1 MRKTRT
7 ESRNDD
13 GADSSAGPS
22 SAGASAGFI
31 TSQLTAPSASLCAC
45 TAGEARMTF
54 VTSNPLSPKSDIRLT
69 TTEIRR
75 AATIVSPSKRS
86 TPTSVSPF
94 SSTEA
99 LGKWRSRLMSSFSK
113 SSRAASMALAS
124 RFTMSAILPRSAAGA
139 IRAIARI
146 TTTAI
151 TAIFTIFFIPYLFYR
166 QKPWFPPP

>member
-1 MRKTRT
+1 MRKSRT

-13 GADSSAGPS
+13 GAGSSAGTS
-22 SAGASAGFI
+22 SAGFI

-99 LGKWRSRLMSSFSK
+99 LGKWRSRLTSSFSK
-113 SSRAASMALAS
+113 SSRAASIALAS

>member
-1 MRKTRT
+1 MRKSRT

-13 GADSSAGPS
+13 GADSSAEAS
-22 SAGASAGFI
+22 SAGASEGFI

-45 TAGEARMTF
+45 TAGDERMTF

-86 TPTSVSPF
+86 APTSVSPL

-99 LGKWRSRLMSSFSK
+99 LGKWRNRLMSSFSK
-113 SSRAASMALAS
+113 SSRAASIALAS
-124 RFTMSAILPRSAAGA
+124 RFTMSAILPRSAIGA
-139 IRAIARI
+139 IRATARI
-146 TTTAI
+146 TTATTA
-151 TAIFTIFFIPYLFYR
+151 AIFTIFFIPYPFYR
-166 QKPWFPPP
+166 QKP